1 MNFIL
6 FLIIIYSICKLT
18 LDIYQIKFISS
29 AYISDDEMNKLGI
42 NKEFVNKSNCYNIE
56 KLKISIVST
65 VISISVIYFILFL
78 NGLNVLNYYS
88 SIITNNILDKE
99 SLIIILFYFTI
110 MLINLP
116 INFYKTFVVE
126 EKFGFNKTSKKLF
139 MKDFMIST
147 ILSLVIIILLF
158 KSFEYLYYMS
168 ANFWWFYVW
177 LLFIFTNLVIAYIF
191 PTIISP
197 IFNKFKK
204 LDDEKLTDCINE
216 LTAETD
222 FPIKDLY
229 VMDGSKRSS
238 HSNAYFTGIFGKK
251 RIVFFDTLL
260 NILDKNE
267 IKSVL
272 AHEIGHYKEK
282 HILKSTLLFSLLS
295 LIFLFFFYNFLL
307 IVFTNA
313 ITVYPISPSSIA
325 IMFILISPILS
336 FFLMPLLSSYS
347 RKNEFEA
354 DNYAKL
360 FTDSKD
366 LISSLLKLYRGNL
379 SLIKSSKLYSIFYY
393 SHPSVF
399 DRINNLETK

>member
-88 SIITNNILDKE
+88 SIITNNLLDKE

-147 ILSLVIIILLF
+147 ILSLIIIILLF

-307 IVFTNA
+307 TVFTNA

>member
-88 SIITNNILDKE
+88 SIITNNLLDKE

>member
-1 MNFIL
+1 MDFIL

-29 AYISDDEMNKLGI
+29 AYVSDDEMNKLGI

-56 KLKISIVST
+56 KLKISIAST

-88 SIITNNILDKE
+88 SIITNNLLDKE
-99 SLIIILFYFTI
+99 SLIIILFYFII

-116 INFYKTFVVE
+116 ISFYKTFVVE

-147 ILSLVIIILLF
+147 ILSLIIIMLLF

-204 LDDEKLTDCINE
+204 LDDEKLTDRINE
-216 LTAETD
+216 LTAKTD

-295 LIFLFFFYNFLL
+295 LIFLFLFYNFLL
-307 IVFTNA
+307 IIFANA
-313 ITVYPISPSSIA
+313 ITVYPISPSSIT
-325 IMFILISPILS
+325 IIFILISPILS